1 MNAATL
7 AIDAFVVLAVSLAV
21 YQFGKPR
28 PLPSIP
34 HNKLTWFL
42 GDIPL
47 LTRMLKERGAN
58 TYAFEE
64 TAMRHGPVSQVR
76 RAASHSSTLI

>member
-1 MNAATL
+1 MDAATL
-7 AIDAFVVLAVSLAV
+7 AIDAFVVLALSLAV
-21 YQFGKPR
+21 YQFGKPK

-76 RAASHSSTLI
+76 RAASYSSTLI